1 MSTNQD
7 QEEFNT
13 LVQHNRLLRRTY
25 RKTNEELQA
34 LHHIL
39 QQKQQR
45 SVPTDHGW
53 VRPMLPNSW
62 LIQGEDHLHT
72 PEELQSLKRSNDMLH
87 QLNATLAQLQM
98 TTFKKLVDVTRPE
111 KRPDKQTQT
120 TGEWQNM
127 KSEAELQQ
135 EEEELQKELDQLN
148 FEMCL
153 AKTMER
159 ISLSRYNSL
168 NFCVKMMELHNKRMR
183 RLLEQVMESPRAAGQ
198 DAVGG
203 DPSTNDVTLDQ
214 SN

>member
-1 MSTNQD
+1 M
-7 QEEFNT
+7 
-13 LVQHNRLLRRTY
+13 
-25 RKTNEELQA
+25 NEELQA

-53 VRPMLPNSW
+53 VRPMLPTSW

-72 PEELQSLKRSNDMLH
+72 SEELQSLQRSNAMLH

-98 TTFKKLVDVTRPE
+98 TTFRKLVDITRPE
-111 KRPDKQTQT
+111 KRPEKQTQT
-120 TGEWQNM
+120 KSEWQNM
-127 KSEAELQQ
+127 KSEAELQE

-153 AKTMER
+153 AKMMER

-168 NFCVKMMELHNKRMR
+168 KFCVKMMELHNKRMR
-183 RLLEQVMESPRAAGQ
+183 RLLEQVMESPHAAAQ

-203 DPSTNDVTLDQ
+203 DPSTTSDPVV
-214 SN
+214 SI